1 MDRVLLTGL
10 TCDAFQADTDRKAL
24 EALRRLPLV
33 PAAVQKFYEIGA
45 DRWLYCWNMAV
56 SVRMGPD
63 QYPTL
68 YRILQECCEVLDVP
82 EPEIYLT
89 NHPFANAFAGG
100 VERPYIT
107 LRSSI
112 VDTLNDDELYH
123 LIGHELGHIKCGHIL
138 YFSVARVLMPLLE
151 MLGRRTLGLGDAAQ
165 IAAMAAFMDW
175 SRNAELS
182 ADRAGLL
189 CAQNFAT
196 SLSANLHL
204 CGGPHRLQDEGN
216 PAAFLEQAQTYQDM
230 NAMDSFGKLMIAFFY
245 STWSTHPMPVHRT
258 QALERWHAAGE
269 MDRILEWGRQRNAA
283 PVVN

>member
-56 SVRMGPD
+56 SVRVGPD

-82 EPEIYLT
+82 EPELYLT

-112 VDTLNDDELYH
+112 VDTL
-123 LIGHELGHIKCGHIL
+123 
-138 YFSVARVLMPLLE
+138 
-151 MLGRRTLGLGDAAQ
+151 AAQ
-165 IAAMAAFMDW
+165 IAVMAAFMEW